1 MKEELKKFVKKHIDR
16 LPVVPICITNIF
28 YVDKLSPFLIDMITQ
43 QNSQSESVCVLTAGI
58 VLKEQKIY
66 ISKSGENQETENY
79 QRMRNVFEEV
89 IDKFTVDEEEICLW
103 QI

>member
-1 MKEELKKFVKKHIDR
+1 MKEELKICKKHIDR
-16 LPVVPICITNIF
+16 LCSANMYNEHF

-89 IDKFTVDEEEICLW
+89 IDKFTVDEEEICL
-103 QI
+103 